1 MQEVVA
7 DDAAFTVV
15 LTIIYDLDR
24 GAREDQEGVL
34 EIQAALGGIV
44 GDAHLVTVFTETC
57 RRKSLPSGAGRVS
70 GLPAF

>member
-34 EIQAALGGIV
+34 EIQAAL
-44 GDAHLVTVFTETC
+44 
-57 RRKSLPSGAGRVS
+57 
-70 GLPAF
+70 